1 MIGCIYGCIARS
13 ISYYRVRTDS
23 ILASF
28 AMMRAEIRSGTN
40 LYIIIIIIIIYYLYY
55 YYYYYYYYYHYY
67 YYYSNSC
74 FTEEQLTAQLA

>member
-40 LYIIIIIIIIYYLYY
+40 LYIIIIYYLYY
-55 YYYYYYYYYHYY
+55 CYYYYH